1 MVRRYVIPIALVLVA
16 GCGGGEH
23 KSSSTRPVQQQ
34 STSHDGGSESEG
46 EEQDKGGAD
55 ALPVEDRRAFLQIGV
70 AAGNLSSAASL
81 ILVKGFAPSRE
92 RSTLV
97 RLRRS
102 VQLLRPPDARL
113 RRVRLDTLQA
123 LGRTIRAPRA
133 AKAMLADAARI
144 RAELKAYSKAK
155 PAIGAIAP
163 D

>member
-1 MVRRYVIPIALVLVA
+1 VRGDHVLPDHGKTSEQLVLRTV
-16 GCGGGEH
+16 
-23 KSSSTRPVQQQ
+23 
-34 STSHDGGSESEG
+34 
-46 EEQDKGGAD
+46 
-55 ALPVEDRRAFLQIGV
+55 
-70 AAGNLSSAASL
+70 
-81 ILVKGFAPSRE
+81 
-92 RSTLV
+92 LV